1 VRGQTDEGD
10 LGVSYESADVIL
22 HWLLSGY
29 SVEQL
34 TERGFTAEDIATV
47 RRRLE
52 GTHWKRRPPTVAMLS
67 ATAIGDSYLRP
78 VDY

>member
-1 VRGQTDEGD
+1 
-10 LGVSYESADVIL
+10 VIL

-34 TERGFTAEDIATV
+34 MERGFTEADITTV